1 MKKLFIFSALITLA
15 LGGGSCSD
23 SETDEFQNIL
33 IPQDNLSASIS
44 ADVLSHTIGF
54 ETTQSWTASVRE
66 TSRAESW
73 ISINPTSGDAG
84 KHTITVTLT
93 EN

>member
-15 LGGGSCSD
+15 LGGSCSD

-66 TSRAESW
+66 TSRAESLDLHQ
-73 ISINPTSGDAG
+73 PHFGRRRQAHDYRHA
-84 KHTITVTLT
+84 H
-93 EN
+93 

>member
-44 ADVLSHTIGF
+44 ADALSHTIGF
-54 ETTQSWTASVRE
+54 DPTPSCTAFLRE
-66 TSRAESW
+66 TSRAESLF
-73 ISINPTSGDAG
+73 SIYPTPGTASYL
-84 KHTITVTLT
+84 HFTVTSHV
-93 EN
+93 N

>member
-15 LGGGSCSD
+15 LGGGVGSD

-44 ADVLSHTIGF
+44 ADALSHTHGF
-54 ETTQSWTASVRE
+54 
-66 TSRAESW
+66 
-73 ISINPTSGDAG
+73 GDDPELDG
-84 KHTITVTLT
+84 IRT
-93 EN
+93 